1 MKRLITI
8 LLVLVLVSAFV
19 VPFSVKAQNYKPVAL
34 MQLKINSENFNVDG
48 LDMKFLPRGSAPL
61 LIKEITYIPVRGVVE
76 AAGGTVGWASK
87 ERKVTIS
94 LNDKSLNLYIDDPV
108 AEVNGSKVKISDNSD
123 VEPIIV
129 NSRTLIPAEFLIKS
143 LGGTFDLNK
152 ATNNIDI
159 TLNKHLI
166 QVIDAT
172 GRKVMVPKKIY
183 KIVSLYPMSSQLL
196 FPLKSEDKL
205 IATPRG
211 KVVNLNNFVK
221 VFPNAKNLPDASD
234 FRDPN
239 VETILS
245 YKPDLVITTYQT
257 PIKKLEEAGIPVV
270 LLNLESPQL
279 MLKSIQFLGNI
290 LGKYEQA
297 RQALIYFN
305 EKLNYIKDKTIS
317 VNKKATVYIAGANI
331 LTTFGGDFY
340 QTYLADLAG
349 ALSISKDLKG
359 GKVNVSVE
367 QILLWNP
374 DYIVLAS
381 YCADS
386 VDDVLNNPKLKDL
399 KAVKNK
405 NVFRMPSYI
414 LSYDLPTPES
424 ILGIMWLSDKLYPQ
438 IVNFDIEKE
447 ARDFYQKVYNFN
459 IPEEDL
465 KAVIG
470 G

>member
-76 AAGGTVGWASK
+76 AAGGTVGWVSK

-94 LNDKSLNLYIDDPV
+94 LNDKSLNLYIDVPV

-183 KIVSLYPMSSQLL
+183 KIVSLYPISSQLL

-221 VFPNAKNLPDASD
+221 VFPNAKNLPDASH

-447 ARDFYQKVYNFN
+447 ARDFYKNVYNFN
-459 IPEEDL
+459 IPPEDL

>member
-1 MKRLITI
+1 MQETPLYTQRETKSLLTLGQAVLILTVLNVI
-8 LLVLVLVSAFV
+8 LF
-19 VPFSVKAQNYKPVAL
+19 
-34 MQLKINSENFNVDG
+34 I
-48 LDMKFLPRGSAPL
+48 
-61 LIKEITYIPVRGVVE
+61 
-76 AAGGTVGWASK
+76 
-87 ERKVTIS
+87 IS
-94 LNDKSLNLYIDDPV
+94 LSLGRYKID
-108 AEVNGSKVKISDNSD
+108 
-123 VEPIIV
+123 PIIV
-129 NSRTLIPAEFLIKS
+129 SKAI
-143 LGGTFDLNK
+143 LG
-152 ATNNIDI
+152 I
-159 TLNKHLI
+159 
-166 QVIDAT
+166 
-172 GRKVMVPKKIY
+172 
-183 KIVSLYPMSSQLL
+183 L

-221 VFPNAKNLPDASD
+221 VFPNAKNLPDASH

-447 ARDFYQKVYNFN
+447 ARDFYKNVYNFN
-459 IPEEDL
+459 IPPEDL